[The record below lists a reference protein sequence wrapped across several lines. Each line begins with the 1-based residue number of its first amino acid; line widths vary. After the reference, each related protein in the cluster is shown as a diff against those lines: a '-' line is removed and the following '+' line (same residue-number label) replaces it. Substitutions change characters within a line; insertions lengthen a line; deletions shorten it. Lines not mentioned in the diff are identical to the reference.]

1 MEEVSSNHFE
11 RIFIMKK
18 VFSSAL
24 ALVLML
30 TTLFGFSTSAQA
42 ATGTTW
48 EDPIVVTDGSTT
60 PITFTEYD
68 FQAYL
73 MFTAPETKMYEFTMS
88 NCPTGKDD
96 ESFLFICEYAPK
108 VEDSNIITSCI
119 NEGSICKAAVT
130 LTAGKTY
137 MIDASSFF
145 DGPDRVLYFTVG
157 AHTHKI
163 VKESQKGTTKQAGM
177 NFVYCAYCDEEVP
190 GYAMEYY
197 PQIGKITLSA
207 TSYTYNGKN
216 RKPSVTVKNV
226 WDDKIKSSEYTV
238 TYPKNCKNV
247 GKYTVTIKFKNHYSG
262 TVKKTYEIKPK
273 GTSVSKVTAGKKK
286 FTVKWKKQTSQTT
299 GYQIQYSTDKNFKK
313 NNKTVTVS
321 KNKTTSK
328 TVSKL
333 SGKKKYYV
341 RVRTYKTVK
350 VNGKN
355 TKIYSAWSKTKTVTT
370 KK

>member
-1 MEEVSSNHFE
+1 
-11 RIFIMKK
+11 MKK

-48 EDPIVVTDGSTT
+48 QDPIVVTEGSTT
-60 PITFTEYD
+60 PLVFSNRRGVYYLQFTVE
-68 FQAYL
+68 
-73 MFTAPETKMYEFTMS
+73 ETKNYEFVLD
-88 NCPTGKDD
+88 NCPTGENDFTTIYILENASK
-96 ESFLFICEYAPK
+96 EENASVINLGMAM
-108 VEDSNIITSCI
+108 DSTCGIAS
-119 NEGSICKAAVT
+119 V
-130 LTAGKTY
+130 LVAGKTY
-137 MIDASSFF
+137 MFIAECETFGSE
-145 DGPDRVLYFTVG
+145 RTMNFTVG
-157 AHTHKI
+157 THTEHHLYQ
-163 VKESQKGTTKQAGM
+163 ESQKGSTKQSGIELLFCM
-177 NFVYCAYCDEEVP
+177 YCDEDVP
-190 GYAMEYY
+190 GAKMEYY

-216 RKPSVTVKNV
+216 RKPAVTVKDV
-226 WDDKIKSSEYTV
+226 DGDTIKASEYTV
-238 TYPKNCKNV
+238 AYPKNCKNV
-247 GKYTVTIKFKNHYSG
+247 GKYTVTIKFKNHYTG

-273 GTSVSKVTAGKKK
+273 STSISKVTAGKKK
-286 FTVKWKKQTSQTT
+286 FTVKWKKQATQTT
-299 GYQIQYSTDKNFKK
+299 GYQIQYSTSSKFKNA
-313 NNKTVTVS
+313 KTVTVS
-321 KNKTTSK
+321 KNSTTSK

-355 TKIYSAWSKTKTVTT
+355 TKIYSSWSKAKTVTT